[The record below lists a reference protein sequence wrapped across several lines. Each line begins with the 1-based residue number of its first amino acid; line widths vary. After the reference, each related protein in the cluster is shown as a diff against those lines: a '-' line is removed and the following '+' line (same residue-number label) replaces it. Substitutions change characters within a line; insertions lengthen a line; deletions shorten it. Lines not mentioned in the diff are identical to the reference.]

1 VRFVDFLKAT
11 VLASAGAAT
20 ALAAVTVAGAAN
32 HDDQVLVPAIAAWW
46 LFAAA
51 LGMWLGRGQRANRD
65 IARLLTQARAATSLP
80 EHSPSRVLLNRLW
93 PLLLATVGAG
103 ALAFLAPQVPGVAPG
118 FAIVLSLTLRHQEK
132 AVEAIEERDGVAF
145 YVEHTSPL
153 RPMKL
158 IRTPGFR
165 RNVAPL
171 PG

>member
-1 VRFVDFLKAT
+1 
-11 VLASAGAAT
+11 
-20 ALAAVTVAGAAN
+20 VTVAGAAN
-32 HDDQVLVPAIAAWW
+32 NDDQLLVPLIAAWW
-46 LFAAA
+46 LSAAA

-80 EHSPSRVLLNRLW
+80 EHSPSRILLNRLW

-103 ALAFLAPQVPGVAPG
+103 ALAFLAPQVPGVATG
-118 FAIVLSLTLRHQEK
+118 FAIVLSLSLRHQEK

-145 YVEHTSPL
+145 YVERTSPMSPIQL
-153 RPMKL
+153 V
-158 IRTPGFR
+158 RTPGFR